1 MDFFTKCHIP
11 SIGKELKI
19 NKLCFGD
26 YFQLNSYIANS
37 DLENINETFN
47 LICEKSLKNS
57 KNFTNLDKFIIL
69 MHLNCVYLEPILKL
83 SAKDEDSN
91 PITYEVFLKNVIK
104 KSQNY
109 KFENFTIPR
118 YLYYSDA
125 NDILKETGKNIEEIK
140 DHIEE
145 NKILMFEVPE
155 IVKKVPKVYF
165 NCFDNSLF
173 HFLKL
178 VYSTNMNVLYK
189 KIKTLKK
196 EYNFLLSEIYEM
208 SPKEMDMF
216 LGNK

>member
-26 YFQLNSYIANS
+26 YFQLNSYIINK
-37 DLENINETFN
+37 DFENINETFES
-47 LICEKSLKNS
+47 ICKKSLKNIQ
-57 KNFTNLDKFIIL
+57 NLTNLDKFIIL
-69 MHLNCVYLEPILKL
+69 IHLNCEYLEPILKL

-91 PITYEVFLKNVIK
+91 PITYEIVLKNVIK
-104 KSQNY
+104 ESKKY
-109 KFENFTIPR
+109 RFDKFAIPR

-125 NDILKETGKNIEEIK
+125 NDILKETGKNIEDIK
-140 DHIEE
+140 EHIEE

-155 IVKKVPKVYF
+155 MIKNVPKVYF

-178 VYSTNMNVLYK
+178 VYSANIKNLYK
-189 KIKTLKK
+189 KIKILKK
-196 EYNFLLSEIYEM
+196 DYNFLLSEIYEM

-216 LGNK
+216 LNNK

>member
-57 KNFTNLDKFIIL
+57 KNFINLDKFIIL

-125 NDILKETGKNIEEIK
+125 NDILKETGKNRKETFIK
-140 DHIEE
+140 LLIH
-145 NKILMFEVPE
+145 
-155 IVKKVPKVYF
+155 
-165 NCFDNSLF
+165 SLI
-173 HFLKL
+173 LKL
-178 VYSTNMNVLYK
+178 LP
-189 KIKTLKK
+189 KI
-196 EYNFLLSEIYEM
+196 F
-208 SPKEMDMF
+208 PKI
-216 LGNK
+216 